1 MDYSFAHCP
10 EEWKRCYLERLNGNS
25 YQQNLLDRSLANGL
39 DFELDGYTG
48 CTLATM
54 REWKL
59 NGADAL
65 DVKLEDAMADFDG
78 AMLRSFDHFG
88 FPADRCRA
96 ALEVARAEDIRRMDH
111 AAIAE
116 RPQIY
121 SRTISNPT
129 ESQTLDHLGNL
140 GLARRD
146 CGLVAVEIR
155 TSREG

>member
-1 MDYSFAHCP
+1 MAIP
-10 EEWKRCYLERLNGNS
+10 EARI
-25 YQQNLLDRSLANGL
+25 
-39 DFELDGYTG
+39 
-48 CTLATM
+48 ATM

-59 NGADAL
+59 NRPDAL
-65 DVKLEDAMADFDG
+65 DVKLADVMADIDG
-78 AMLRSFDHFG
+78 AMLRIFDHFG
-88 FPADRCRA
+88 FPADRCQA

-116 RPQIY
+116 RPQID
-121 SRTISNPT
+121 SRTFSNPT